1 MATTT
6 PNAANAETPVT
17 TKPPPASPAKSRA
30 RRRVAK
36 MDKQLKALV
45 RSTGEDVA
53 NAVDDVSV
61 AMQRGFSFTRKQ
73 FARQFRRLR
82 VERDGRDDGDGAET
96 GGAGGKKSN
105 RKRRKR
111 GKRRAQRIWTRVH
124 RGNRMGSSATVG
136 GDLVTNHLGLC
147 LQLAFTAQM
156 SRAKEEE
163 IVSGSVAHA
172 RENVTR
178 EVYAVESLALTEEE
192 RLPSFAYVVENP
204 TEFAEARMLWG
215 LDENSYV
222 ESFRVLGF
230 RPKFAQVSVED
241 DIKCGKLVTDGPDA
255 AMLGTTETS
264 LRVIGKSVA
273 SGKSRSWFFC
283 SEDGSFLV
291 KTCNKSEKKTLLKM
305 MPAYLEYVRRHSRT
319 SMLPQFYGLYT
330 IKFDRGKPLSFIVM
344 NYWFAS
350 SKIIDKRFDL
360 KGSTVGRF
368 ASSKELAKG
377 TACVYKDNDFE
388 DDDVARTKHAAEI
401 CEMLKMDADFLAS
414 QNVLD
419 FSLVYGK
426 YQASTDEEK
435 LEARVCFEESEGANW
450 KIKIDRGSRAGEE
463 SAEDAY
469 QALAEFESASDT
481 SSMDYEGEI
490 VLLKKPSIFAPFM
503 NDITRMNQLRVVNT
517 EDGAIFCGIIDVL
530 TPWSGWKWVENKVFS
545 GTCCGRDISCQPP
558 RRYADR
564 FSEFMKQVF
573 VKRDDE
579 DAVALAKSND
589 GSTTAENI

>member
-1 MATTT
+1 M
-6 PNAANAETPVT
+6 
-17 TKPPPASPAKSRA
+17 

-36 MDKQLKALV
+36 MDKQLKELV

-61 AMQRGFSFTRKQ
+61 ALERGFSFTRKQ
-73 FARQFRRLR
+73 FMRQFKRLH
-82 VERDGRDDGDGAET
+82 VEGGGDHEEET
-96 GGAGGKKSN
+96 DGKKS
-105 RKRRKR
+105 KRSARR
-111 GKRRAQRIWTRVH
+111 RRRRAQRIWTRVH
-124 RGNRMGSSATVG
+124 RGNRMGASATVG

-163 IVSGSVAHA
+163 IVSGSVEHA

-222 ESFRVLGF
+222 DSFRVLGY

-291 KTCNKSEKKTLLKM
+291 KTCNNSEKKTLLKM

-350 SKIIDKRFDL
+350 SKIIDRRFDL

-368 ASSKELAKG
+368 ASDKELAKG

-419 FSLVYGK
+419 YSLVYGK
-426 YQASTDEEK
+426 YHASTDEEK
-435 LEARVCFEESEGANW
+435 LEARVAFEESEGANW
-450 KIKIDRGSRAGEE
+450 KIKIDRGSRVGEE
-463 SAEDAY
+463 SVEDAY
-469 QALAEFESASDT
+469 STAQELVESESASGT
-481 SSMDYEGEI
+481 SSMDGEGEI

-530 TPWSGWKWVENKVFS
+530 TPWSGRKWVENKLFS
-545 GTCCGRDISCQPP
+545 GMCCGRDISCQPP
-558 RRYADR
+558 QKYADR
-564 FSEFMKQVF
+564 FSEFMKDVF
-573 VKRDDE
+573 VKRE
-579 DAVALAKSND
+579 DAEDALVKSND
-589 GSTTAENI
+589 DTNI